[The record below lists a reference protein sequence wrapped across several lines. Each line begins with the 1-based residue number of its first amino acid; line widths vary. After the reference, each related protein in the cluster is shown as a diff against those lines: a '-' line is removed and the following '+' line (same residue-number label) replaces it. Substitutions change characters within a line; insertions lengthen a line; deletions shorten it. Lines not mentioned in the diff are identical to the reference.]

1 MRSVYAESAAP
12 EKPAV
17 RAMSEIQA
25 KAKYEQLAVTGG
37 EPLFAQKMHVGKPS
51 VPCRDGFI
59 RQVEAVLDSGW
70 LSNNGPRVRALE
82 TRLAEYLGVRHCVL
96 VCNAT
101 LGLQVAVR
109 ALDLQ
114 GEVIVPSMT
123 FIATPHALEWQR
135 LAPVFCDIDPRTH
148 LIDPQCVEAA
158 ITPRTS
164 AVLGVH
170 LWGNPCD
177 VPALDDIARRHG
189 LTVLYDAAHAFGCAT
204 GTRMVGG
211 FGACEVFSFH
221 ATKFFSTFE
230 GGAIATD
237 DDALARRL
245 RRMIN
250 FGFEAMDRVADVGLN
265 GKMSEVCAAMGLA
278 SWPGLEAA
286 MRVNESNFRA
296 YERALQGIE
305 GVRLLPVAASRPH
318 NFQYVVLEYT
328 APQGAIDRDGL
339 VDVLWAENV
348 IARRYFHPGCHRAAP
363 YDTPQRRA
371 TAPPLVH
378 TEAATQRVIVLPT
391 GPAIGPQACEQIGA
405 VIRCAVEAGP
415 RLAQRFGLGRT
426 ARSALVHE

>member
-1 MRSVYAESAAP
+1 
-12 EKPAV
+12 
-17 RAMSEIQA
+17 MSEIQT
-25 KAKYEQLAVTGG
+25 KTKYEQLAVAGG
-37 EPLFAQKMHVGKPS
+37 APLFAEKMHVGRPS
-51 VPCRDGFI
+51 VPCRDAFI

-70 LSNNGPRVRALE
+70 LSNNGPCVRALE
-82 TRLAEYLGVRHCVL
+82 ARLAEYLGVRHCVL

-101 LGLQVAVR
+101 VGLQVAVR

-114 GEVIVPSMT
+114 GEVIMPSMT

-135 LAPVFCDIDPRTH
+135 LTPVFCDIDPRTH
-148 LIDPQCVEAA
+148 LIDPPCVEAA
-158 ITPRTS
+158 ITARTS

-170 LWGNPCD
+170 LWGNACA
-177 VPALDDIARRHG
+177 VSALDDIARRHG
-189 LTVLYDAAHAFGCAT
+189 LAVLYDAAHAFGCAD
-204 GTRMVGG
+204 GARMVGG

-230 GGAIATD
+230 GGAVTTD

-278 SWPGLEAA
+278 SWTSLEEA
-286 MRVNESNFRA
+286 MRANELNLHA
-296 YERALQGIE
+296 YQRALQGIE
-305 GVRLLPVAASRPH
+305 GVRLLPAAASRPH

-328 APQGAIDRDGL
+328 PPEGAIDRDGL

-371 TAPPLVH
+371 TAPPLPH

-391 GPAIGPQACEQIGA
+391 GPAIDPQACQQIGA

-415 RLAQRFGLGRT
+415 RMAQQVERREP
-426 ARSALVHE
+426 APA